1 MTMVPISLAQLATH
15 INAQLVAAPDENLL
29 IVGITTLK
37 RATPREVSFFSNG
50 LYREELTK
58 TQAAAVILANKDQRF
73 CKVPMLITDNPYL
86 GYAQVATWFN
96 PPTRQPA
103 GLHPTAWVSLDAMV
117 DATVS
122 IGAHAVIEAGAQLG
136 REVEIGPGCIVGRG
150 VEINDYCQI
159 MANVTLCPGTRLGK
173 RVIIH
178 PGAVIGADGFGNAN
192 DAGKWVKVPQMGG
205 VIIGDD
211 VEIGANTTIDKGAL
225 EDTVIGNGVKLD
237 NQIQIGHNVQIG
249 DHTAM
254 AGCVGVA
261 GSARIG
267 RYCMIGGG
275 VGIAGHIEI
284 VDHVQVTGGSMV
296 FQSIHEPGVYSS
308 GMPLDTNQRW
318 HRNYNRL
325 KQLDELARRLHT
337 LERLQK

>member
-1 MTMVPISLAQLATH
+1 MVPISLTQLATH
-15 INAQLVAAPDENLL
+15 INAQLVNAPDENLL
-29 IVGITTLK
+29 IFGITTLK

-50 LYREELTK
+50 LYREELAK

-73 CKVPMLITDNPYL
+73 CKVPMLIMDNPYL
-86 GYAQVATWFN
+86 GYARAATWFN
-96 PPTRQPA
+96 PPTRQLA
-103 GLHPTAWVSLDAMV
+103 GIHHTAWVSLEAIIDV
-117 DATVS
+117 TVS
-122 IGAHAVIEAGAQLG
+122 VGAHAVIEAGAQLG

-159 MANVTLCPGTRLGK
+159 LANVTLCPGTRLGK

-205 VIIGDD
+205 VVIGDD

-308 GMPLDTNQRW
+308 GMPLDTNQHW

>member
-1 MTMVPISLAQLATH
+1 MAMVPISLVQLANY
-15 INAQLVAAPDENLL
+15 ISAQLVDAPDENRL

-37 RATPREVSFFSNG
+37 RATPQEVSFFSNG

-58 TQAAAVILANKDQRF
+58 TQAAAVILANKNQHL
-73 CKVPMLITDNPYL
+73 CKVPMLIMDNPYL
-86 GYAQVATWFN
+86 GYARAARWFN
-96 PPTRQPA
+96 PPIHQPA
-103 GLHPTAWVSLDAMV
+103 GIHPTAWVSLEAKIDSTASV
-117 DATVS
+117 GVY
-122 IGAHAVIEAGAQLG
+122 AVIEAGAQIG
-136 REVEIGPGCIVGRG
+136 REVEIGPGCIIEQG
-150 VEINDYCQI
+150 VEIKDNCQI
-159 MANVTLCPGTRLGK
+159 MANVTLCSGTRLGK

-192 DAGKWVKVPQMGG
+192 DSGKWVKVPQIGG

-225 EDTVIGNGVKLD
+225 EDTVISNGVRLD

-249 DHTAM
+249 EHTAM

-267 RYCMIGGG
+267 RYCLIGGG
-275 VGIAGHIEI
+275 VRIAGHIEI

-296 FQSIHEPGVYSS
+296 FQSIREPGIYSS

-325 KQLDELARRLHT
+325 KQLDELAKRLHT

>member
-1 MTMVPISLAQLATH
+1 MVPISLAQLANH
-15 INAQLVAAPDENLL
+15 ISAQLVDAPDENLL
-29 IVGITTLK
+29 IFGITTLK
-37 RATPREVSFFSNG
+37 RATPQEVSFFSNG
-50 LYREELTK
+50 LYREELTQ

-73 CKVPMLITDNPYL
+73 CKVPMLIMDNPYL
-86 GYAQVATWFN
+86 GYARAARWFN
-96 PPTRQPA
+96 PPIHQPA
-103 GLHPTAWVSLDAMV
+103 GIHPTAWVSLEAKV
-117 DATVS
+117 DSTATV
-122 IGAHAVIEAGAQLG
+122 GVHAVIEAGAQIG
-136 REVEIGPGCIVGRG
+136 REVEIGPSCIIGQG

-159 MANVTLCPGTRLGK
+159 MAHVTLCSGTRLGK

-192 DAGKWVKVPQMGG
+192 DGGKWVKVPQMGG

-225 EDTVIGNGVKLD
+225 EDTVIGNGVRLD

-249 DHTAM
+249 EHTAM

-296 FQSIHEPGVYSS
+296 FQSIREPGIYSS
-308 GMPLDTNQRW
+308 GMPLETNQRW